1 MIMNVMM
8 YLFLDRNT
16 LKLLYL
22 KKSFMGQFEVA
33 IFQKTHLVEIL
44 QNGTIANTDVVASA
58 IKEAL
63 TAAQK
68 SNGNGKDVTLIL
80 PQNAFGFFRTEVP
93 TDIAPAAI
101 QSFIRDKAR
110 TALNIDVDATIND
123 YIMEE
128 SADQKVISFY
138 SLSAETYAKIQEVCS
153 LLEIKLASIVPE
165 TLCYFKLFK
174 KTLRKDKKEVILYA
188 RYDKEQIKGYF
199 YDSFG
204 LLTSDTWEENLTS
217 KATVEQLL
225 KEQAEK
231 YEKEG
236 KKINRLILSGEES
249 ENVRQ
254 DTFTKEIGVWTN
266 PLKRIIPNFY
276 DEYLKMLVVT
286 PPAPFPVLTY
296 DACLGAFIMFEANK
310 NFTFLRPAAKKS
322 QRSRPSFSLSGMPVK
337 EFIIFLLSFGLSF
350 AVFIAA
356 SRGSISKLSFPKS
369 FSIPFAQ
376 TKPSATPT
384 PTPVKPT
391 VTPTVA
397 ITKDEIKLK
406 VLNGSGTAG
415 KATEVKNILAKKGY
429 GEILTGNA
437 DNFDYTTTEIQV
449 KKTKPGLGEMI
460 KNDIKAN
467 TTKVKITILNEDS
480 AADAVVIFGTDFK

>member
-1 MIMNVMM
+1 MM

-22 KKSFMGQFEVA
+22 KKSFIGQFEVA
-33 IFQKTHLVEIL
+33 IFQKTHLVDIL

-63 TAAQK
+63 TATQK
-68 SNGNGKDVTLIL
+68 SNGNGKEVTLIL
-80 PQNAFGFFRTEVP
+80 PQELFSFFRTEVP
-93 TDIAPAAI
+93 TDITPGAI

-110 TALNIDVDATIND
+110 TTLNIDVDTSLTD
-123 YIMEE
+123 YIVEE
-128 SADQKVISFY
+128 SADQKVINFY
-138 SLSAETYAKIQEVCS
+138 SLSNETYTKLQEVCH
-153 LLEIKLASIVPE
+153 LLELKLNSVVPE

-188 RYDKEQIKGYF
+188 RYDKEKLKGYF

-204 LLTSDTWEENLTS
+204 LLTSEMWEADISS
-217 KATVEQLL
+217 KTTVEHLL

-276 DEYLKMLVVT
+276 DEYLKMLVIT

-310 NFTFLRPAAKKS
+310 NFTFLRSAAKKS
-322 QRSRPSFSLSGMPVK
+322 RSARPSFSLSGMPIK
-337 EFIIFLLSFGLSF
+337 EFIIFLLSFGLSL

-356 SRGSISKLSFPKS
+356 SRGGISKLSFPKS
-369 FSIPFAQ
+369 FSIPLAQ
-376 TKPSATPT
+376 AKPTPT
-384 PTPVKPT
+384 PAPSPVKPT

-397 ITKDEIKLK
+397 IAKDEIKLK

-415 KATEVKNILAKKGY
+415 KATEVKNVLAKKGY

-437 DNFDYTTTEIQV
+437 DNFDYVTTEIQV
-449 KKTKPGLGEMI
+449 KKTKPSLGEMI

-467 TTKVKITILNEDS
+467 TTKVKITTLNEDA